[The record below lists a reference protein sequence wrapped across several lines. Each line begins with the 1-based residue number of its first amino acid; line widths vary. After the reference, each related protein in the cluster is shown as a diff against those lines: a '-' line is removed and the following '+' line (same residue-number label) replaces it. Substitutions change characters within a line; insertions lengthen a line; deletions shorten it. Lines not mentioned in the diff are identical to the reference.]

1 MRGEGKGSAED
12 SLSGGRSPLTGPGG
26 LSGRSASC
34 GFAGLPFPGI
44 ALRDRGGWPAGRD
57 GAGRGGRAIRGGS
70 SAGLNATGG
79 LVEESARMAPG
90 GLFGGEDAPAA
101 EGGARAG
108 GARGEDR
115 LPGRGSARGG
125 HEGGGELVRRRRSR
139 ESDAGSGKRRL
150 IFCPS
155 PFAVARLP
163 FAPPSSLPVFCA
175 RSVCP
180 PHPSPCSFA
189 SMGRLRFFPAFSLLD
204 RVPMRPFPGK
214 TLSARA
220 FRPGAT
226 RPRCERSRGVP
237 VFHRVAGLAL
247 GNPDR
252 SRRWIPPGPG
262 GPKAARRPQGRVTVL
277 VAVLVT
283 APGDG
288 PRPGGGPRRGREP
301 EGDAA
306 ASWPSNGISSG
317 TNSGI
322 SSGTRDCSRRWPPS
336 RRWTPPRPGTG
347 RRRHGFLAE

>member
-1 MRGEGKGSAED
+1 M
-12 SLSGGRSPLTGPGG
+12 TGPGG

-79 LVEESARMAPG
+79 LVEESVRMAPG

-101 EGGARAG
+101 GRGARAG

-180 PHPSPCSFA
+180 PYPFSLPFAFVAVFLSFA
-189 SMGRLRFFPAFSLLD
+189 STGRLRFLPAFSWLD

-214 TLSARA
+214 TRSARA

-226 RPRCERSRGVP
+226 RPSPWAIPGRPGVP
-237 VFHRVAGLAL
+237 SSCRIGPGESGPLSARSIAGTRGPEGGAAASGPSSAISGITNGIISGITKGGEQGGRSSAPGFLRAFRRSI
-247 GNPDR
+247 GRPDG
-252 SRRWIPPGPG
+252 SRRWIPPGL
-262 GPKAARRPQGRVTVL
+262 A
-277 VAVLVT
+277 
-283 APGDG
+283 
-288 PRPGGGPRRGREP
+288 
-301 EGDAA
+301 
-306 ASWPSNGISSG
+306 
-317 TNSGI
+317 
-322 SSGTRDCSRRWPPS
+322 
-336 RRWTPPRPGTG
+336 G
-347 RRRHGFLAE
+347 RRRRGGLGAEQCH

>member
-101 EGGARAG
+101 EGGTRAG

-180 PHPSPCSFA
+180 PHPFPLPFVFVAVFLSFPLLPRV
-189 SMGRLRFFPAFSLLD
+189 GFAFS
-204 RVPMRPFPGK
+204 RPSLCWTGFPCGHSRGK
-214 TLSARA
+214 PCP
-220 FRPGAT
+220 PGLFGLAQPG
-226 RPRCERSRGVP
+226 PRRGRSRGVP
-237 VFHRVAGLAL
+237 VFHRVAGLAP

-252 SRRWIPPGPG
+252 SRRWTPPGPG
-262 GPKAARRPQGRVTVL
+262 GLEAARRPPGRTVVL
-277 VAVLVT
+277 AVV
-283 APGDG
+283 
-288 PRPGGGPRRGREP
+288 
-301 EGDAA
+301 
-306 ASWPSNGISSG
+306 
-317 TNSGI
+317 
-322 SSGTRDCSRRWPPS
+322 
-336 RRWTPPRPGTG
+336 
-347 RRRHGFLAE
+347 

>member
-1 MRGEGKGSAED
+1 MARAEPPLRLREGLPARRAVGHRGRPSGRTPGGGAVWADASGGRSHRGREGEADMRGEGKGSAED

-101 EGGARAG
+101 EGGTRAG
-108 GARGEDR
+108 GAQGENR

-139 ESDAGSGKRRL
+139 ESDAGSGKRRQGVP
-150 IFCPS
+150 I
-155 PFAVARLP
+155 
-163 FAPPSSLPVFCA
+163 APGDGP
-175 RSVCP
+175 
-180 PHPSPCSFA
+180 
-189 SMGRLRFFPAFSLLD
+189 GWGPALTVGD
-204 RVPMRPFPGK
+204 PG
-214 TLSARA
+214 
-220 FRPGAT
+220 RPG
-226 RPRCERSRGVP
+226 VP
-237 VFHRVAGLAL
+237 SGCR
-247 GNPDR
+247 
-252 SRRWIPPGPG
+252 IGPG
-262 GPKAARRPQGRVTVL
+262 ESGPLPAMDPAGTRDQKAARRPYGRVTVLVAVLIAVL

-347 RRRHGFLAE
+347 RRRRGFLAE

>member
-1 MRGEGKGSAED
+1 
-12 SLSGGRSPLTGPGG
+12 LTGPGG

-155 PFAVARLP
+155 PFAAARLP
-163 FAPPSSLPVFCA
+163 CSPPSSFLRSLGLPALSLPPAPLLPRLSLAFSRPSPGSA
-175 RSVCP
+175 GFPRGRSWGRPCP
-180 PHPSPCSFA
+180 PELFGLA
-189 SMGRLRFFPAFSLLD
+189 Q
-204 RVPMRPFPGK
+204 PG
-214 TLSARA
+214 
-220 FRPGAT
+220 
-226 RPRCERSRGVP
+226 PRRGRSRGVP
-237 VFHRVAGLAL
+237 VFHRVAGLAP

-262 GPKAARRPQGRVTVL
+262 GPKAARRPQVRAAPLVVSLMVSLVVSLVVSLRVGSGEGDRARPGVSGRLCGKEPRQVPD
-277 VAVLVT
+277 
-283 APGDG
+283 PGDSLKTLSWSTRQG
-288 PRPGGGPRRGREP
+288 S
-301 EGDAA
+301 AA
-306 ASWPSNGISSG
+306 F
-317 TNSGI
+317 
-322 SSGTRDCSRRWPPS
+322 R
-336 RRWTPPRPGTG
+336 
-347 RRRHGFLAE
+347 